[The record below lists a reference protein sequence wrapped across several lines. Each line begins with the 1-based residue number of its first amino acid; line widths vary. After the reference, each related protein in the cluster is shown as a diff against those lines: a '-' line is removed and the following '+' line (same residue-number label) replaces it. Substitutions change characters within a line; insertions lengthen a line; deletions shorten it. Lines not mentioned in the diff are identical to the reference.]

1 MSILVTGATGF
12 IGREVVRNLLDGGRG
27 VAVLARLGGGR
38 SAFERVSAALGDVP
52 PGSDLRVVEGDLAV
66 RDCGL
71 APADWRWLRATVDT
85 VVHCAGDPRFE
96 PEVMAAY
103 VAGHIDG
110 PIRLLEGLAAGH
122 LAHWAQVSTAF
133 VCGRRSGTILER
145 ESDLGQAFNNTYER
159 VKLDAERAIRAA
171 GLSVGVDVRVFRPS
185 IVVGTAPPTAGGR
198 PSNLLFTFIRA
209 LAALARRDGVHLRI
223 AAAPHARFN
232 IVPIAYVAAAVVDLA
247 ERAEASGATIHLVVR
262 DAPTQAAML
271 RAIAERVVLH
281 SVRLVEAHSEA
292 LDAPSRV
299 ERAVARMLAPY
310 RPYLTQD
317 VRFDDTTAAR
327 LLAGSAVEP
336 PRLSPDA
343 VHRLVDQ
350 ALVADTALDASAP
363 LLEPIKSRS

>member
-122 LAHWAQVSTAF
+122 LAT
-133 VCGRRSGTILER
+133 GRRCRRRSSADADPGRSSSARATW
-145 ESDLGQAFNNTYER
+145 
-159 VKLDAERAIRAA
+159 VKR
-171 GLSVGVDVRVFRPS
+171 S
-185 IVVGTAPPTAGGR
+185 TTPT
-198 PSNLLFTFIRA
+198 
-209 LAALARRDGVHLRI
+209 
-223 AAAPHARFN
+223 
-232 IVPIAYVAAAVVDLA
+232 
-247 ERAEASGATIHLVVR
+247 
-262 DAPTQAAML
+262 
-271 RAIAERVVLH
+271 
-281 SVRLVEAHSEA
+281 
-292 LDAPSRV
+292 
-299 ERAVARMLAPY
+299 
-310 RPYLTQD
+310 
-317 VRFDDTTAAR
+317 
-327 LLAGSAVEP
+327 SA
-336 PRLSPDA
+336 
-343 VHRLVDQ
+343 
-350 ALVADTALDASAP
+350 
-363 LLEPIKSRS
+363 